1 MGEPV
6 ILGSGIVSLLIVVLL
21 VLVLVGRVSVRDGV
35 VMLLIVLFVAWLLAR
50 NL

>member
-1 MGEPV
+1 M